1 MKHLRNIVLV
11 VMLVVSGC
19 VSEAQP
25 ALRDA
30 RLAANTAVLVV
41 ETAQSSAELL
51 YAAQQ
56 REALDR
62 ARVQPG
68 ATEESV
74 MAAVVVVREKWKPTI
89 QLFADIR
96 ETHKKLV
103 KALEVGNN
111 AIVIAQLAQEL
122 WKQQSMLSEQ
132 MNALRGGPP

>member
-122 WKQQSMLSEQ
+122 WKQQSTLSQQ